1 MKKNI
6 TVLSLVMAMVVSN
19 LFGQSLND
27 STSMEAFYTNQVFY
41 SLSNG
46 EVANIDNNNWE
57 LGFSTSG
64 NGAAGSSIILNEA
77 TTTLWAYPGDISE
90 WSAFDTTGYEGWE
103 QLLNTDTSW
112 TNGAFN
118 VHRGASGTFD
128 MGWGV
133 LNPMNNYW
141 TFGDS
146 LYLVKLSDNSFRK
159 LWIVSLKSGTW
170 EYKYANIDGSN
181 EQTFSFLK
189 TNYPNRNFVY
199 HSILNNVI
207 IDREP
212 DNTTW
217 DLMFAKHTDY
227 VNPPGTYVSV
237 SSVFT
242 NKNVWSAKAYE
253 ANFAAA
259 STSTTPQTI
268 LNQNITN
275 IGREWKKFSS
285 STGWTVFDSIAY
297 FVYDNDSSSF
307 YRLVFTGFGG
317 MMSGKT
323 YFNKEL
329 LQNVSVNDVDQNVQ
343 LSIYPNP
350 TQGNVTLLVDYPS
363 SDNVEIKIVDLS
375 GKLAYQNILGL
386 SAGINQ
392 KVLDINHLTSGVYIM
407 SIRNEKFNT
416 SQKLIIR

>member
-1 MKKNI
+1 MKKI
-6 TVLSLVMAMVVSN
+6 FTILGVTLLSLINIKA
-19 LFGQSLND
+19 QSVND

-41 SLSNG
+41 SLANG

-64 NGAAGSSIILNEA
+64 NGAAGSAIILNEA
-77 TTTLWAYPGDISE
+77 TATLWAYPGEITE
-90 WSAFDTTGYEGWE
+90 WATFDTTGYTSWE

-118 VHRGASGTFD
+118 VYRGASGTFD

-133 LNPMNNYW
+133 LNPMNNFW

-170 EYKYANIDGSN
+170 EYKYANVDGSN
-181 EQTFSFLK
+181 EQTFSFVK

-199 HSILNNVI
+199 HSMLTNAI

-237 SSVFT
+237 TSVF
-242 NKNVWSAKAYE
+242 NNRNVWSAKSHETDY
-253 ANFAAA
+253 AAA
-259 STSTTPQTI
+259 STSTTPQTS
-268 LNQNITN
+268 LNQNINN
-275 IGREWKKFSS
+275 IGREWKKYSS
-285 STGWTVFDSIAY
+285 ATGWAVYDSIAY
-297 FVYDNDSSSF
+297 FVYDNDSADF
-307 YRLVFTGFGG
+307 YRVVFTGFGG

-329 LQNVSVNDVDQNVQ
+329 LQNVSVNDFEQKIAM
-343 LSIYPNP
+343 SIYPNP
-350 TQGNVTLLVDYPS
+350 TRGNVTLLLDYPS
-363 SDNVEIKIVDLS
+363 NDNLEINIFDLS
-375 GKLAYQNILGL
+375 GKRVYQNNIGL
-386 SAGINQ
+386 STGVNH
-392 KVLDINHLTSGVYIM
+392 KLLDINYLTSGIYLL
-407 SIRNEKFNT
+407 SIKNEKIST